1 MQESGSQV
9 LGWGLSG
16 DTFSVE
22 RADTDTTISTPN
34 QESNIIRILSFFM
47 LFLFQLYAQGLEF
60 A

>member
-9 LGWGLSG
+9 LGWGLHG

-22 RADTDTTISTPN
+22 RVDTDTTISTPN
-34 QESNIIRILSFFM
+34 QESNIIRILFFFM
-47 LFLFQLYAQGLEF
+47 LFPFQLDAQGLEF